1 MKITNPEDLVS
12 LQEEFVDYQTL
23 PDREIRDDVWKEGS
37 IKDGSTCTIYFRP
50 DILWAFLSTMK
61 CSITDQLQFKHS
73 SRVAILVLTLPHSNA
88 DEERVFSFIK
98 QNKTDFRDSLDLD
111 NALTSLL
118 TIKMTIPEPCHKYEP
133 PEKVIKKS
141 KMATSNYNKEHLNK

>member
-1 MKITNPEDLVS
+1 MKITNPEDLES

-23 PDREIRDDVWKEGS
+23 PDREIRDDVWKKGS
-37 IKDGSTCTIYFRP
+37 VKDGSTTYFRP

-61 CSITDQLQFKHS
+61 FSITGQLRFKHL

-111 NALTSLL
+111 NTLTSLL
-118 TIKMTIPEPCHKYEP
+118 TIKMAIPEPCHKYEP